1 VLININIMRQK
12 EIINSLK
19 ISQLIDKKIEK
30 RLMYKIFILSESV
43 QKALHLIQHILDNI
57 NEMILLDNQL
67 INRQRLLRPK
77 VDEFSAMLKKIQAF
91 INSDLKN
98 TIPV

>member
-1 VLININIMRQK
+1 MLININIMRQK

-67 INRQRLLRPK
+67 INRQRLLRP
-77 VDEFSAMLKKIQAF
+77 
-91 INSDLKN
+91 
-98 TIPV
+98 